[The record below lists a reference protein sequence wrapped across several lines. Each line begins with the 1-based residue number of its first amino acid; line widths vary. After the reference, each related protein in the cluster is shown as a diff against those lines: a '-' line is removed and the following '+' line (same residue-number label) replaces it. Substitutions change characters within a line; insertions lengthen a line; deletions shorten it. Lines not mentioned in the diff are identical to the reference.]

1 MHFGRFFGSVAV
13 AIALIFITSF
23 LSTQQNIFFSTKPL
37 DLRKLSPIN
46 VSQDRRSYSWKAE
59 PNIAAT
65 ATQHNSTKRDS
76 LRSVTAL
83 RSEHKPSSPGAHL
96 LKNASYVAVCL
107 AVNGAWTDRFNALI
121 FRCVQ
126 QFATID
132 KLRRIPRK

>member
-83 RSEHKPSSPGAHL
+83 RSEHKPSSPDDPLDIREWVAYHQSIGVGAYTCTMMAAYHHL
-96 LKNASYVAVCL
+96 
-107 AVNGAWTDRFNALI
+107 
-121 FRCVQ
+121 
-126 QFATID
+126 
-132 KLRRIPRK
+132 